1 MKLRDLGMKTHKKTR
16 IILIIIAALV
26 AIFSSIAIITTT
38 ANNNNAN
45 AEMNDPST
53 GIATVGA
60 GGNSGGSGDDPKAA
74 DVWWYGDKV
83 ANLDSIESAM
93 HTRYP
98 YRYNFINAS
107 GLFKYNSKTIKN
119 KIRVN
124 NKEDSWWGIALNN
137 AIDIC
142 KGRHKNNSCDDPH
155 IVALGWPQYV
165 DNSNPWCG
173 STVCPDGDAVGT
185 ISRVGQKWCTN
196 QITVEGNTFNLNT
209 KIGDRQQSICDSIYS
224 SITENAKVS
233 VTVLSKDEYQQSGWL
248 PTFGTVDF
256 DAYTSR
262 VRVNSHKLEP
272 CPYEYTMQAKG
283 IDGYVKGYDTKQER
297 YKTSYGRLW
306 DSIATSQHKG
316 NAIKSGAYSGA
327 YLDGSQNE
335 KNEEL
340 IAEHDRTCAE
350 SKEPVDKDNFNIE
363 SETATNQSGN
373 SISGKEFID
382 KYAKGG
388 IYKVIRGKHDAIINY
403 KTTDIEYYKAFGS
416 YDVPTGWEPCTYK
429 NQSTRT
435 PNGKTVYCSDHWNKP
450 KPKTGSEYPAMMN
463 IRLTSG
469 WNRLV
474 LGDYDKKI
482 FFDNDGNIT
491 TDNTKAANYTKD
503 QAEDIVKAAEGKC
516 DNILYSGSKD
526 ITGEDIKDAC
536 NAKKQMFL
544 YNSGYRDM
552 NGNWIQ
558 KNELVAKDAGGWNA
572 NWNSFI
578 NDGFPGPY
586 INNQIHPVRQEF
598 QSWKHVWHQDFMNI
612 LCDKNDFDNYKT
624 ALDVTSNSLPGFTG
638 HIYTDISKVSDGS
651 KYQGQLKSPVI
662 DSEFISKY
670 NVSDTWEPFDRVLY
684 TVSTLTADKKNFDI
698 YNPFAN
704 ISSVIGKTSAD
715 DLLTKAKSVNS
726 AYNTDNFINWYNSAA
741 YDASLDP
748 VYTKECP
755 YDCTDDAGGTASSSN
770 DNVVNGKTE
779 DGASPSASGLKK
791 KTDERATGDPR
802 ETGAE
807 NDYGV
812 RVRTTDSKGNL
823 KDSSEDVNTANMTF
837 FRNNTWNRFRVDI
850 WYPIFKDGLTAA
862 SASDSIRGISETKGS
877 QTAKS
882 TTIIRNGGTPWYVK
896 GNDSTSGFATEMKV
910 IKSLDNGDSIDGSN
924 ARLFNPEID
933 KITPGNQ
940 ISLGSVTARG
950 ANVVELPYEA
960 TAFAIRSMWATDPN
974 IGKLEFNIKWEFDSK
989 NNLDVPTK
997 FTVGNTADSV
1007 SSTSTPQYAI
1017 SDGKCYGN
1025 QNKGQSYDYDLI
1037 NLFHDNTGAGTID
1050 NLDKEFNDNFGKFTI
1065 QFVRSTAE

>member
-1 MKLRDLGMKTHKKTR
+1 MKLRDLVMKTHKKTR
-16 IILIIIAALV
+16 IILIVIAALV
-26 AIFSSIAIITTT
+26 AILSSIAIITTT
-38 ANNNNAN
+38 ANKNNAN
-45 AEMNDPST
+45 AAS
-53 GIATVGA
+53 VGA
-60 GGNSGGSGDDPKAA
+60 GSSKTGFLTSAGAA
-74 DVWWYGDKV
+74 DAKGPDVWWYGDED
-83 ANLDSIESAM
+83 ASIDGIRNVFNS
-93 HTRYP
+93 Y
-98 YRYNFINAS
+98 YGYNRWRAYC
-107 GLFKYNSKTIKN
+107 GKKCG
-119 KIRVN
+119 
-124 NKEDSWWGIALNN
+124 WGIFNNEYWPTTINN
-137 AIDIC
+137 ALSDC
-142 KGRHKNNSCDDPH
+142 SYRNGGKCEGARL
-155 IVALGWPQYV
+155 VALGWPQFKCSLHNNHGGY
-165 DNSNPWCG
+165 
-173 STVCPDGDAVGT
+173 CPDGGSGQIVTPQTFCDKTVT
-185 ISRVGQKWCTN
+185 IQGNDIELNKK
-196 QITVEGNTFNLNT
+196 IGNTNTSVCDAINNLHAIHTST
-209 KIGDRQQSICDSIYS
+209 K
-224 SITENAKVS
+224 TVAV
-233 VTVLSKDEYQQSGWL
+233 VLSKDEYQHSGWK
-248 PTFGTVDF
+248 PVFQQVTS
-256 DAYTSR
+256 DAYANKVQTTSTQ
-262 VRVNSHKLEP
+262 LEP
-272 CPYEYTMQAKG
+272 CVYAYSMQTIG
-283 IDGYVKGYDTKQER
+283 VDGYVRNYATAQHT
-297 YKTSYGRLW
+297 YKTAYGKFLDDVGNGKYNGSYYYVGNSSKQITDKANLQKTMN
-306 DSIATSQHKG
+306 DKLISDYKIACDAA
-316 NAIKSGAYSGA
+316 N
-327 YLDGSQNE
+327 
-335 KNEEL
+335 
-340 IAEHDRTCAE
+340 
-350 SKEPVDKDNFNIE
+350 KEVDNYNIE
-363 SETATNQSGN
+363 SEEKPDKTGSTI
-373 SISGKEFID
+373 ISGKEFLQR
-382 KYAKGG
+382 YAKGG
-388 IYKVIRGKHDAIINY
+388 VYKVKRSKLNGVLNY
-403 KTTDIEYYKAFGS
+403 KTTSVKYYKSTSS
-416 YDVPTGWEPCTYK
+416 YYKLTDWRQCTNEIDGTWIPGTNRFDKCNYWGQNKPGLNVYPGKYNITHTGWSEINIKDTGNFFDHNIDKDNSILYYIGYIDENGKSQGDEKIKAK
-429 NQSTRT
+429 NATEWNTHMNAFKYGFT
-435 PNGKTVYCSDHWNKP
+435 PNDDPASFSNTLHPIKQ
-450 KPKTGSEYPAMMN
+450 EY
-463 IRLTSG
+463 TS
-469 WNRLV
+469 
-474 LGDYDKKI
+474 
-482 FFDNDGNIT
+482 
-491 TDNTKAANYTKD
+491 
-503 QAEDIVKAAEGKC
+503 
-516 DNILYSGSKD
+516 
-526 ITGEDIKDAC
+526 
-536 NAKKQMFL
+536 
-544 YNSGYRDM
+544 
-552 NGNWIQ
+552 WI
-558 KNELVAKDAGGWNA
+558 
-572 NWNSFI
+572 
-578 NDGFPGPY
+578 
-586 INNQIHPVRQEF
+586 
-598 QSWKHVWHQDFMNI
+598 HVWHQDFMNI
-612 LCDKNDFDNYKT
+612 LCNKTDFDNYKT
-624 ALDVTSNSLPGFTG
+624 ALKKMYGAD
-638 HIYTDISKVSDGS
+638 IYTDISKVSDGS

-662 DSEFISKY
+662 DSDFANEHNRAEVTNTWLKNGEKDGIKDPNTDNWYS
-670 NVSDTWEPFDRVLY
+670 NSDFDMRTYKFNIAASQVADTMEPFDRVLY
-684 TVSTLTADKKNFDI
+684 TVSTDLTTDNKLDMAH
-698 YNPFAN
+698 PLAN
-704 ISSVIGKTSAD
+704 IKSVVGDTSAD
-715 DLLTKAKSVNS
+715 TLLTKAKSVNS